1 MENSK
6 PPLNLVFFT
15 LVGGQEVQIRLTNG
29 ELHEVI
35 ESLRTGVNNIVQIS
49 KDVYLTKS
57 NIVKVFVSS

>member
-6 PPLNLVFFT
+6 PPQNLVFFT
-15 LVGGQEVQIRLTNG
+15 LVGGQELQARLTNG

-35 ESLRTGVNNIVQIS
+35 ESMRTGKNNIVQVS